1 MTVSGY
7 AGSAARLS
15 EEGSAAADVATV
27 LVAVDA
33 NGDGAVDASEAQL
46 AWMSVV
52 PVQLFAAF
60 ADQVAVA
67 VPMP

>member
-1 MTVSGY
+1 M
-7 AGSAARLS
+7 
-15 EEGSAAADVATV
+15 
-27 LVAVDA
+27 LVAVDT
-33 NGDGAVDASEAQL
+33 NGDGVVDASEAQL